1 MREEQANRSAAK
13 RMVQLRITDS
23 GIRVTR
29 NNRPERRCKALEA
42 IWIDVE
48 IQASLLDKSLVPKY
62 RSGETGHQ
70 EHLKRLS
77 LIRIMY

>member
-1 MREEQANRSAAK
+1 MQQS
-13 RMVQLRITDS
+13 MVQLRITYS

-42 IWIDVE
+42 MCNDDE
-48 IQASLLDKSLVPKY
+48 IKTILLDKSLVLKY

-77 LIRIMY
+77 LIRIMYLNLAKS